1 MIRTLKE
8 IVVMDNGFVKVHND
22 RVEFP
27 DNSKGN
33 YYKISISDRLPQYG
47 VAGVVITADDKIVL
61 MENFKYAHQEYGIE
75 TVKGFGMHN
84 KTPKEA
90 FEIEMKEE
98 VGYLSD
104 DVSEIIKVRQGNED
118 FWVYLFVAKNA
129 VFDKPE
135 HESTES
141 IKNIKEYTFDEIQE
155 MIVSGLITD
164 PMSLTVLQ
172 YALLNCRN

>member
-1 MIRTLKE
+1 MIKTLEE
-8 IVVMDNGFVKVHND
+8 IVVMDNGFVKVYND

-27 DNSKGN
+27 NKTEGN

-47 VAGVVITADDKIVL
+47 VSGVVITSDNKIVL
-61 MENFKYAHQEYGIE
+61 LENFRYAHQEYGIE
-75 TVKGFGMHN
+75 TVKGYGMHN

-98 VGYLSD
+98 IGYLSD

-118 FWVYLFVAKNA
+118 FWVYLFVAKEA
-129 VFDKPE
+129 VFDKRDQDP
-135 HESTES
+135 TES
-141 IKNIKEYTFDEIQE
+141 IENIKEHTFDEVQE

-164 PMSLTVLQ
+164 PLSLTALQ
-172 YALLNCRN
+172 YALLNYRN